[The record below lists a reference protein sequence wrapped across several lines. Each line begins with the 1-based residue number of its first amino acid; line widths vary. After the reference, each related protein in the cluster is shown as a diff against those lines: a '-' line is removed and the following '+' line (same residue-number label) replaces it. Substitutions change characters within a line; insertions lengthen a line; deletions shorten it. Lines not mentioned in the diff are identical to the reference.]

1 MCGIVGQFNFNK
13 KSVLE
18 TDILKMNK
26 KIEHRGPDDLGTFI
40 HENIGLGHTRL
51 SIIDLS
57 KNGHQPMS
65 DSSKRFWITYNG
77 EIYNFKELRNNLK
90 KDGIDFKSETDTEVI
105 IYLFKK
111 YGPECLKYLRGM
123 FAFAI
128 LDREKK
134 ELFLARDR
142 VGQKPL
148 KYYHDQNKF
157 IFASELKAIFTN
169 PEIKKEINL
178 EAIDEYLTFK
188 YIPAP
193 KTGFKNIFKL
203 PPAHYMIIK
212 ENGKKIIKKYW
223 DLNYEKKLKLN
234 EEEILE
240 KVEEKLK
247 ESVGLRLMAD
257 VPLGAHLSG
266 GIDSSLIV
274 ALMSELSNKQLNTFS
289 IGFKEK
295 EYNELPYAKLV
306 AEKYKTN
313 HHEFII
319 NPQALEILPE
329 IAYQY
334 EEPYA
339 DASAIPTWYLS
350 KITRK
355 NISVALNGDGGDEN
369 FAGYER
375 YRAMQLYYT
384 FKSIPLKKSAGI
396 LNSIL
401 FRITNNKIFAKATK
415 QLQADYSSP
424 ENFYLSIIEYL
435 NPNDKRKL
443 YNQNLQNTLKVK
455 LNNSIQKENKNLFA
469 NTSNL
474 NWLDQVL
481 KIGILTHL
489 PDDLLVKIDMASMA
503 FGLEIRSPF
512 LDHELLEL
520 SAQISPELKLKGNQK
535 KYILK
540 KIAEKYL
547 PSECIYRPKQGF
559 SVPLEH
565 WFKDELNKY
574 IETKILNK
582 NFLDFGFDKN
592 YIKEILE
599 KHQTKKEN
607 NENKLYSLLMLSLWF
622 EKMF

>member
-1 MCGIVGQFNFNK
+1 MCGIAGQFNFGDRAVK
-13 KSVLE
+13 E
-18 TDILKMNK
+18 TDILNMSK
-26 KIEHRGPDDLGTFI
+26 KIQHRGPDDMGTFI

-77 EIYNFKELRNNLK
+77 EIYNFKELQDDLK
-90 KDGIDFKSETDTEVI
+90 KDGIDFKSKTDTETI

-111 YGPECLKYLRGM
+111 HGPDCLKYLRGM

-128 LDREKK
+128 YDREKK

-148 KYYHDQNKF
+148 KYYYDQNK
-157 IFASELKAIFTN
+157 IVFASELKAILVN
-169 PEIKKEINL
+169 PEIQKEPDWN
-178 EAIDEYLTFK
+178 AIDAYLTFK
-188 YIPAP
+188 YIPTP

-212 ENGKKIIKKYW
+212 KSGEKIIKKYW
-223 DLNYEKKLKLN
+223 DLDYSQKLN
-234 EEEILE
+234 LSEAEWQE
-240 KVEEKLK
+240 KISSKLK
-247 ESVGLRLMAD
+247 EAVKLRLISD

-274 ALMSELSNKQLNTFS
+274 ALMSEMSQKPIDTFS
-289 IGFKEK
+289 IGFKEDD
-295 EYNELPYAKLV
+295 YNELPYAKLV
-306 AEKYKTN
+306 ADKYKTN
-313 HHEFII
+313 HHKFII
-319 NPQALEILPE
+319 EPQALETLPK
-329 IAYQY
+329 IVYHY

-350 KITRK
+350 QITRQ
-355 NISVALNGDGGDEN
+355 NITVALNGDGGDEN

-375 YRAMQLYYT
+375 YKALQLYQS
-384 FKSIPLKKSAGI
+384 FKSIPLKKSASI
-396 LNSIL
+396 LNSL
-401 FRITNNKIFAKATK
+401 LYHLTNKKIFAKASK
-415 QLQADYSSP
+415 QLKADYSSF

-435 NPNDKRKL
+435 SSEDKKNLYTEKL
-443 YNQNLQNTLKVK
+443 TINS
-455 LNNSIQKENKNLFA
+455 SIQKNNHEIFTNNKE
-469 NTSNL
+469 L
-474 NWLDQVL
+474 NWLNQAL

-489 PDDLLVKIDMASMA
+489 PDDLLVKIDIASMA
-503 FGLEIRSPF
+503 FGLEVRSPF

-520 SAQISPELKLKGNQK
+520 TAKMPSNLKLNGGNK

-547 PSECIYRPKQGF
+547 PNECIYRPKQGF
-559 SVPLEH
+559 NVPLEH
-565 WFKDELNKY
+565 WFKDELSGY
-574 IETKILNK
+574 IESKILNK
-582 NFLDFGFDKN
+582 KFLDYGFDSD
-592 YIKEILE
+592 YIKELIS
-599 KHQTKKEN
+599 KHQSRKEN

-622 EKMF
+622 EEWM